1 MGFRY
6 VVRQSKPEDCGS
18 ILRLIKEL
26 AEFEGEDP
34 DRAVQNTEE
43 DLQDDCFGDHAYFRC
58 LVTEAISDADHADKA
73 ERGTVV
79 GYAMYFCAYSAWIG
93 KLMYLEDLFVQ
104 PAHRD
109 LRVDNFGD
117 HAFFQCLVAEAIDD
131 GDPTDKAQRGTV
143 VGYAMYFC
151 AYSSWIGRLMYLEDL
166 FIQPAHQGQGLG
178 KALVCKV
185 AQIGS
190 EKGCKG
196 MQWVVQD
203 SNNSARQFYNRLDAV
218 DMTATDGWR
227 VMGLRGENFSHVANS
242 LTNLETN
249 NIQWLC

>member
-104 PAHRD
+104 PAHR
-109 LRVDNFGD
+109 
-117 HAFFQCLVAEAIDD
+117 
-131 GDPTDKAQRGTV
+131 
-143 VGYAMYFC
+143 
-151 AYSSWIGRLMYLEDL
+151 
-166 FIQPAHQGQGLG
+166 GQGLG